1 MISFTL
7 FERVKMADT
16 DYSIDLRTRSPF
28 WARMASILTGGRLVT
43 PDKGSQMAGTSAH
56 GVVGDSVVTDERN
69 MQISTVWA
77 CIRLISTVTASLP
90 LDVYQTKNDQRTK
103 VDNSHPLAKL
113 LRFRPNN
120 FMTALEFREAM
131 TMQLCA
137 YGNAYAHVERNGVG
151 DVISM
156 VPLMSANMEVRLSDN
171 GKNIIYRYRRDTEY
185 ADFSQKE
192 IFHLKGF
199 GFNGLT
205 GLSPLAFS
213 AKSAGVA
220 IAMEDNQREFFANGA
235 KSPQILMTD
244 GKVLTK
250 EQRGQLEENFKEIA
264 GGPVKKRLWI
274 LESGFTTQ
282 PIGVSPQDSEILAA
296 RKFQVAELA
305 RFYGVPPHLVGDVDK
320 TTSWGSGIEQ
330 QNLGFLQYTLKPY
343 LDRWEYSIERW
354 LVKESEQG
362 IIHAEHNLDGLLRGD
377 STSRASFMQIMV
389 NTGIR
394 TVNEVRRLD
403 NLPPLPG
410 GDVATRQSQNVPIT
424 DLGTNKEPRNAG
436 A

>member
-1 MISFTL
+1 
-7 FERVKMADT
+7 MADT

-90 LDVYQTKNDQRTK
+90 LDVYQTKDDQRSK
-103 VDNSHPLAKL
+103 VPGTHPLAKL

-156 VPLMSANMEVRLSDN
+156 VPLMSANMEVRLSEN

-185 ADFSQKE
+185 ANFSQKE

-282 PIGVSPQDSEILAA
+282 AIGVSPQDSEILAA

-320 TTSWGSGIEQ
+320 TTSWGSGIEH

-362 IIHAEHNLDGLLRGD
+362 VIHAEHNLDGLLRGD

-410 GDVATRQSQNVPIT
+410 GDVATRQSQNIPIT
-424 DLGTNKEPRNAG
+424 DLGTNTRPLTGG

>member
-1 MISFTL
+1 
-7 FERVKMADT
+7 MADT

-90 LDVYQTKNDQRTK
+90 LDVYQTRNDQRTK
-103 VDNSHPLAKL
+103 VDNDNPLAKL

-137 YGNAYAHVERNGVG
+137 YGNAYAHVERNSIG

-171 GKNIIYRYRRDTEY
+171 GQKIIYRYRRDTEY
-185 ADFSQKE
+185 AEFSQKE

-362 IIHAEHNLDGLLRGD
+362 VIHAEHNLDGLLRGD
-377 STSRASFMQIMV
+377 SASRASFMQIMV